1 MEYKNVIKIEG
12 VWYVIDGVE
21 AMVARYQNHKYTGHI
36 TIPSEVKYKKQ
47 VYPVVGI
54 DSEAFAGCAFLRSL
68 VLSDGL
74 RYICR
79 RAFSGCK
86 RLVAL
91 TLPSSLQRIDEG
103 ALRETA
109 IQSLSITAD
118 SYEQYIHS
126 NISNLYKQSL
136 PLFHHVEMSK
146 HIIIRGVEL
155 SRFEIPNGTEQ
166 VGSALFQDCHNLVHI
181 DIPDSVKHIGDCA
194 FAGCNMLRKIDLPLH
209 LSTLGSNVFA
219 RSGITQITLSS
230 SLQEIRDNIYNG
242 IIKINIHLHSLEQMF
257 HNNTNVMIE
266 NAFPNIEKHLI
277 YNGVE
282 LEELA
287 IPDTIRFIP
296 DKCFMYLRSL
306 RTIYIPAGVEQIGK
320 NILLGCTSLQSI
332 KVDSGNKHYD
342 SREDCHAIVR
352 TKTNC
357 LIETCACST
366 IVSSIRMIEERA
378 LSNCLTQSEIRL
390 PEGIRKVDNKMF
402 KGFANLQTIHLPST
416 IVSIGEEAFADCKQL
431 ERIILPESVERIGR
445 DAFAGCKQL
454 ERIILP
460 ESVERI
466 GRDAFRDCCRLQELC
481 IPSLVKIVQDRL
493 LQGCTSLRKVLLPD
507 GLQRIGSDA
516 FESCATLKEIHLPDS
531 LKSIGSMAFYR
542 CTSLKSITIPEGVDC
557 IRMKTFAHCRMLQT
571 VVLPNSLIA
580 IRDEAFYA
588 CCSLR
593 HINMTAQVNLG
604 LAVFKDCP
612 YLDL

>member
-1 MEYKNVIKIEG
+1 MECKNVIKIEG

-103 ALRETA
+103 ALCETA

-118 SYEQYIHS
+118 SYEQYIYS

-230 SLQEIRDNIYNG
+230 SLQEIRDNIHNG

-257 HNNTNVMIE
+257 HNNTNAMIE

-277 YNGVE
+277 YNGAE

-287 IPDTIRFIP
+287 IPDRISHIP
-296 DKCFMYLRSL
+296 DKCFMYLRTL
-306 RTIYIPAGVEQIGK
+306 RAIYIPASVELIGK
-320 NILLGCTSLQSI
+320 NILLGCSSLQSI

-366 IVSSIRMIEERA
+366 IVSSIRMREERA

-390 PEGIRKVDNKMF
+390 HEGIRKVDKRMF

-416 IVSIGEEAFADCKQL
+416 IVSIGEE
-431 ERIILPESVERIGR
+431 
-445 DAFAGCKQL
+445 AFAGCKQL

-481 IPSLVKIVQDRL
+481 IPPLVKIVQDRM

-516 FESCATLKEIHLPDS
+516 FESCGTLKEIHLPDS

-580 IRDEAFYA
+580 IRDAAFYA
-588 CCSLR
+588 CSSLR

-604 LAVFKDCP
+604 LEVFEDCP

>member
-1 MEYKNVIKIEG
+1 M
-12 VWYVIDGVE
+12 
-21 AMVARYQNHKYTGHI
+21 
-36 TIPSEVKYKKQ
+36 
-47 VYPVVGI
+47 
-54 DSEAFAGCAFLRSL
+54 
-68 VLSDGL
+68 SDGL
-74 RYICR
+74 RYIRR

-103 ALRETA
+103 AFGETA

-136 PLFHHVEMSK
+136 PFFHHVEMSK

-230 SLQEIRDNIYNG
+230 SLQEIRDNIHNR

-320 NILLGCTSLQSI
+320 NILLGCSSLQSI

-378 LSNCLTQSEIRL
+378 LSNCSTLSEIRL
-390 PEGIRKVDNKMF
+390 PEGIREVDNKMF

-416 IVSIGEEAFADCKQL
+416 IVSIGEE
-431 ERIILPESVERIGR
+431 
-445 DAFAGCKQL
+445 AFAGCKQL

-516 FESCATLKEIHLPDS
+516 FESCGNLKEIHLPDS

-571 VVLPNSLIA
+571 VGLPNSLIA

-593 HINMTAQVNLG
+593 YINMTAQVNLG
-604 LAVFKDCP
+604 FAVFEDCP

>member
-1 MEYKNVIKIEG
+1 MECKSVIKIEG

-136 PLFHHVEMSK
+136 PFFHHVEMSK

-266 NAFPNIEKHLI
+266 NAFPNKEKHLI

-320 NILLGCTSLQSI
+320 NILLGCSSLQSI
-332 KVDSGNKHYD
+332 KVDSGNKYYD

-402 KGFANLQTIHLPST
+402 KGFAHLQTIHLPST
-416 IVSIGEEAFADCKQL
+416 IVSIGEEAFAD
-431 ERIILPESVERIGR
+431 
-445 DAFAGCKQL
+445 CKQL

-516 FESCATLKEIHLPDS
+516 FESCGNLKEIHLPDS
-531 LKSIGSMAFYR
+531 LKSIGSMAFFR
-542 CTSLKSITIPEGVDC
+542 CTSLKSITIPVGVDC
-557 IRMKTFAHCRMLQT
+557 IRMRTFAHCRMLQT

-580 IRDEAFYA
+580 IRDAAFYA

-604 LAVFKDCP
+604 LEVFKDCP

>member
-1 MEYKNVIKIEG
+1 
-12 VWYVIDGVE
+12 
-21 AMVARYQNHKYTGHI
+21 
-36 TIPSEVKYKKQ
+36 
-47 VYPVVGI
+47 
-54 DSEAFAGCAFLRSL
+54 
-68 VLSDGL
+68 
-74 RYICR
+74 
-79 RAFSGCK
+79 
-86 RLVAL
+86 
-91 TLPSSLQRIDEG
+91 
-103 ALRETA
+103 
-109 IQSLSITAD
+109 
-118 SYEQYIHS
+118 
-126 NISNLYKQSL
+126 
-136 PLFHHVEMSK
+136 
-146 HIIIRGVEL
+146 
-155 SRFEIPNGTEQ
+155 
-166 VGSALFQDCHNLVHI
+166 
-181 DIPDSVKHIGDCA
+181 
-194 FAGCNMLRKIDLPLH
+194 MLRKIALPLH

-219 RSGITQITLSS
+219 GSGITQITLSS

-266 NAFPNIEKHLI
+266 NAFPNKEKHLI

-320 NILLGCTSLQSI
+320 NILLGCSSLQSI

-378 LSNCLTQSEIRL
+378 LSNCSTLSEIRL

-416 IVSIGEEAFADCKQL
+416 IVSIGEE
-431 ERIILPESVERIGR
+431 
-445 DAFAGCKQL
+445 AFAGCKQL

-516 FESCATLKEIHLPDS
+516 FESCGNLKEIHLPDS

-571 VVLPNSLIA
+571 VGLPNSLIA
-580 IRDEAFYA
+580 IRDEAFHA